1 MDKFIVTGEVQLKGT
16 VRISGAKNAALPIMA
31 ATTLCSGTSI
41 IHDVPDLSDIRN
53 MIAILEHLG
62 AKVSWEGKTL
72 IIDSSAL
79 NKAFIPEVLM
89 REMRASI
96 FLMGALVGRFKEVRL
111 SYPGGCTIGP
121 RPIDLHIK
129 ALEKLGAQVKEKHGL
144 IIAEAKK
151 LSGAEIVL
159 DFPSVGATENAM
171 MSAVFANGKTTIRNV
186 AREPEIVDLESFL
199 NKMGAKI
206 YGAGTDTIFIDGVQK
221 LHATEHTV
229 MPDRIEAGTF
239 ILAGA
244 ISHGDVTIT
253 NISSNYLF
261 SLLDKLSS
269 IGAVLTFGNDFIRV
283 KANQLYNTDIKTLP
297 FPGFPTDLQAPMLS
311 LLTMARGTSIVT
323 ETIFENRFQHVD
335 QLIRMGAK
343 IRVEGRS
350 AIVRGVNKLTGTIV
364 EALDLRAG
372 ASLVL
377 AALAAEGTSIIKQV
391 NHIDRGYEMI
401 EQKLQDLG
409 AYIIRD
415 ME

>member
-1 MDKFIVTGEVQLKGT
+1 MDKFIVTGEVQLKGN

-31 ATTLCSGTSI
+31 AATLCSGTSV

-53 MIAILEHLG
+53 MIAILQHLG
-62 AKVSWEGKTL
+62 AKVSREGKAL
-72 IIDSSAL
+72 IIDSTAL
-79 NKAFIPEVLM
+79 DKAFIPEFLM

-96 FLMGALVGRFKEVRL
+96 FLMGALAGRFKEVRL
-111 SYPGGCTIGP
+111 SYPGGCSIGP

-129 ALEKLGAQVKEKHGL
+129 ALEKLGANVKEKHGE
-144 IIAEAKK
+144 IIAEAKN

-171 MSAVFANGKTTIRNV
+171 MSAVLANGKTIIRNV
-186 AREPEIVDLESFL
+186 AREPEIIDLETFL

-206 YGAGTDTIFIDGVQK
+206 YGAGTDTIFINGVQN

-244 ISHGDVTIT
+244 MSHGDVTVT

-261 SLLDKLSS
+261 SLLDKLSG

-311 LLTMARGTSIVT
+311 LLTMAKGTSIVT

-377 AALAAEGTSIIKQV
+377 AALAAEGSSIIKQV

-401 EQKLQDLG
+401 EQKLQSLG

>member
-1 MDKFIVTGEVQLKGT
+1 
-16 VRISGAKNAALPIMA
+16 
-31 ATTLCSGTSI
+31 
-41 IHDVPDLSDIRN
+41 
-53 MIAILEHLG
+53 
-62 AKVSWEGKTL
+62 
-72 IIDSSAL
+72 
-79 NKAFIPEVLM
+79 
-89 REMRASI
+89 
-96 FLMGALVGRFKEVRL
+96 
-111 SYPGGCTIGP
+111 
-121 RPIDLHIK
+121 
-129 ALEKLGAQVKEKHGL
+129 LEKLGAQVKEKHGL

-171 MSAVFANGKTTIRNV
+171 MSAVLANGKTTIRNV
-186 AREPEIVDLESFL
+186 AREPEIVDLETFL

-206 YGAGTDTIFIDGVQK
+206 YGAGTDTIFIDGVQN
-221 LHATEHTV
+221 LHAAEHTV

-261 SLLDKLSS
+261 SLLDKLSG

-311 LLTMARGTSIVT
+311 LLTMAKGTSIVT

-401 EQKLQDLG
+401 EQKLQNLG

>member
-53 MIAILEHLG
+53 MTAILEHLG

-171 MSAVFANGKTTIRNV
+171 MSAVLANGKTTIRNV

-206 YGAGTDTIFIDGVQK
+206 YGAGTDTIFIDGVQN

-311 LLTMARGTSIVT
+311 LLTMAKGTSIVT

-391 NHIDRGYEMI
+391 NHIDRGYETI
-401 EQKLQDLG
+401 EQKLQNLG

-415 ME
+415 TE

>member
-62 AKVSWEGKTL
+62 AKVSWEGKAL

-79 NKAFIPEVLM
+79 NKAFIPEFLM

-144 IIAEAKK
+144 IIAEAPK

-171 MSAVFANGKTTIRNV
+171 MSAVLANGKTTIRNV
-186 AREPEIVDLESFL
+186 AREPEIVDLETFL

-206 YGAGTDTIFIDGVQK
+206 YGAGTDTIFIDGVQN

-269 IGAVLTFGNDFIRV
+269 IGSVLTFGNDFIRV

-401 EQKLQDLG
+401 EQKLQNLG

>member
-1 MDKFIVTGEVQLKGT
+1 MDKFIVTGEVQLKGN

-31 ATTLCSGTSI
+31 ATTLCSGTSV

-62 AKVSWEGKTL
+62 AKVSREGKDL

-79 NKAFIPEVLM
+79 NKVFIPEFLM

-129 ALEKLGAQVKEKHGL
+129 ALEKLGANVKEKHGV

-171 MSAVFANGKTTIRNV
+171 MSAVLANGITTIRNV
-186 AREPEIVDLESFL
+186 AREPEIIDLETFL

-206 YGAGTDTIFIDGVQK
+206 YGAGTDTIFINGVQN

-244 ISHGDVTIT
+244 MSHGDVTIT

-261 SLLDKLSS
+261 SLLDKLSG

-283 KANQLYNTDIKTLP
+283 KANQLHNTDIKTLP

-311 LLTMARGTSIVT
+311 LLTMAKGTSIVT

-401 EQKLQDLG
+401 EQKLQSLG

>member
-1 MDKFIVTGEVQLKGT
+1 MDKFIVTGEVQLKGN

-31 ATTLCSGTSI
+31 AATLCSGTSV

-62 AKVSWEGKTL
+62 AKVSREGKDL
-72 IIDSSAL
+72 IIDSSEL
-79 NKAFIPEVLM
+79 NKVFIPEFLM

-129 ALEKLGAQVKEKHGL
+129 ALEKLGANVKEKHGV

-171 MSAVFANGKTTIRNV
+171 MSAVLANGITTIRNV
-186 AREPEIVDLESFL
+186 AREPEIIDLETFL

-206 YGAGTDTIFIDGVQK
+206 YGAGTDTIFINGVQN

-244 ISHGDVTIT
+244 MSHGDVTIT

-261 SLLDKLSS
+261 SLLDKLSG

-283 KANQLYNTDIKTLP
+283 KANQLHNTDIKTLP

-311 LLTMARGTSIVT
+311 LLTMAKGTSIVT

-401 EQKLQDLG
+401 EQKLQSLG

>member
-1 MDKFIVTGEVQLKGT
+1 MDKFIVTGEVQLKGN

-31 ATTLCSGTSI
+31 AATLCSGTSI

-53 MIAILEHLG
+53 MIAILQHLG
-62 AKVSWEGKTL
+62 AKVSREGKTL

-79 NKAFIPEVLM
+79 DKAFIPELLM

-111 SYPGGCTIGP
+111 SYPGGCSIGP

-129 ALEKLGAQVKEKHGL
+129 ALEKLGANVKEKHGV

-171 MSAVFANGKTTIRNV
+171 MSAVLANGKTIIRNV
-186 AREPEIVDLESFL
+186 AREPEIIDLEAFL

-206 YGAGTDTIFIDGVQK
+206 YGAGTDTIFINGVQN

-239 ILAGA
+239 VLAGA
-244 ISHGDVTIT
+244 MSHGDVTVT

-261 SLLDKLSS
+261 SLLDKLSG
-269 IGAVLTFGNDFIRV
+269 IGAVLTFGNDYIRV
-283 KANQLYNTDIKTLP
+283 KANQLHSTDIKTLP

-311 LLTMARGTSIVT
+311 LLTMAKGTSIVT

-401 EQKLQDLG
+401 EQKLQSLG

>member
-171 MSAVFANGKTTIRNV
+171 MSAVLANGKTTIRNV

-206 YGAGTDTIFIDGVQK
+206 YGAGTDTIFIDGVQN

-311 LLTMARGTSIVT
+311 LLTMAKGTSIVT

-401 EQKLQDLG
+401 EQKLQNLG

-415 ME
+415 TE

>member
-1 MDKFIVTGEVQLKGT
+1 MDKFIVTGEVQLKGNI
-16 VRISGAKNAALPIMA
+16 RISGAKNAALPIMA
-31 ATTLCSGTSI
+31 ATTLCSGTSV

-53 MIAILEHLG
+53 MIAILQHLG
-62 AKVSWEGKTL
+62 AKVSREGKAL

-79 NKAFIPEVLM
+79 DKACIPEFLM

-129 ALEKLGAQVKEKHGL
+129 ALEKLGATVKEKHGV

-151 LSGAEIVL
+151 LSGAEFVL

-171 MSAVFANGKTTIRNV
+171 MSAVLANGKTILRNV
-186 AREPEIVDLESFL
+186 AREPEIIDLETFL

-206 YGAGTDTIFIDGVQK
+206 YGAGTDTIFINGVQN

-239 ILAGA
+239 VLAGA
-244 ISHGDVTIT
+244 MSHGDVTVT

-261 SLLDKLSS
+261 SLLDKLSG

-311 LLTMARGTSIVT
+311 LLTMAKGTSIVT

-401 EQKLQDLG
+401 EQKLQSLG

>member
-53 MIAILEHLG
+53 MIAILTHLG
-62 AKVSWEGKTL
+62 AKVSWEGKAL

-79 NKAFIPEVLM
+79 NKAFIPEFLM

-171 MSAVFANGKTTIRNV
+171 MSAVLANGKTTIRNV
-186 AREPEIVDLESFL
+186 AREPEIVDLETFL

-206 YGAGTDTIFIDGVQK
+206 YGAGTDTIFIDGVQN

-261 SLLDKLSS
+261 SILDKLSS

-311 LLTMARGTSIVT
+311 LLTMAKGTSIVT

-401 EQKLQDLG
+401 EQKLQNLG

>member
-53 MIAILEHLG
+53 MIAILKHLG
-62 AKVSWEGKTL
+62 AKVSWEGKAL

-79 NKAFIPEVLM
+79 NKAFIPEFLM

-171 MSAVFANGKTTIRNV
+171 MSAVLANGKTTIRNV
-186 AREPEIVDLESFL
+186 AREPEIVDLETFL

-206 YGAGTDTIFIDGVQK
+206 YGAGTDTIFIDGVQN
-221 LHATEHTV
+221 LHAAEHTV

-261 SLLDKLSS
+261 SLLDKLSG

-311 LLTMARGTSIVT
+311 LLTMAKGTSIVT

-401 EQKLQDLG
+401 EQKLQNLG

>member
-1 MDKFIVTGEVQLKGT
+1 MDKFIVTGEVQLKGDIR
-16 VRISGAKNAALPIMA
+16 VSGAKNAALPIMA

-41 IHDVPDLSDIRN
+41 IHDAPDLSDIRN
-53 MIAILEHLG
+53 MVAILQHLG
-62 AKVSWEGKTL
+62 AKVSREGKAL

-79 NKAFIPEVLM
+79 DKAFIPEFLM

-111 SYPGGCTIGP
+111 SYPGGCSIGP

-129 ALEKLGAQVKEKHGL
+129 ALEKLGANVKEKHGV

-171 MSAVFANGKTTIRNV
+171 MSAVLANGKTILRNV
-186 AREPEIVDLESFL
+186 AREPEIIDLETFL

-206 YGAGTDTIFIDGVQK
+206 YGAGTDTIFINGVQN

-239 ILAGA
+239 VLAGA
-244 ISHGDVTIT
+244 MSHGEVTVT

-269 IGAVLTFGNDFIRV
+269 IGADLTFGNDFIRV

-311 LLTMARGTSIVT
+311 LLTMAKGTSIVT

-350 AIVRGVNKLTGTIV
+350 AIVRGVKKLTGTIV

-401 EQKLQDLG
+401 EQKLQSLG